1 LKAGSQAFP
10 INVHPQDNPTEHS
23 VEQEAGSDPGSALL
37 PSPEST
43 PGNPTGTAELARPAR
58 AKKRPVNPPWTIP
71 EVLALALAAMLVVG
85 LSVFAVSIVA
95 NRLVFHQPSLM
106 AVAQRPA
113 VLLVSQTIAYFLVL
127 ALMYLLAGARGESPQ
142 KAIQW
147 NWPRHWALYLWYGI
161 GLSIGLQMFAHFLP
175 MPKTLPIDQF
185 FETPRQAWLLSIFGI
200 TLAPLMEEL
209 FFRGF
214 LYPALARPLNV
225 PAAILLTGLGFGA
238 IHGDQLKY
246 SWGPLLIIV
255 LVGIVLTAVRAYTG
269 SVGSTVLMH
278 VGYNL
283 TLMVAL
289 FYGTDGFRHLEKLKQ

>member
-1 LKAGSQAFP
+1 
-10 INVHPQDNPTEHS
+10 VHFQDNPVEHPA
-23 VEQEAGSDPGSALL
+23 EQNAGREAGSDRLAQPSAPAVSAVDAGLG
-37 PSPEST
+37 P
-43 PGNPTGTAELARPAR
+43 PTR
-58 AKKRPVNPPWTIP
+58 AKKRPVDPPWTIP
-71 EVLALALAAMLVVG
+71 EVIALALAAVLVVG
-85 LSVFAVSIVA
+85 VSVFVVSILA
-95 NRLVFHQPSLM
+95 NQFVFHQPSLV

-127 ALMYLLAGARGESPQ
+127 GLMYLLAGARGESPR

-147 NWPRHWALYLWYGI
+147 NWPQRWALFLWYGI

-200 TLAPLMEEL
+200 TLAPLLEEL

-214 LYPALARPLNV
+214 LYPVLARALNV
-225 PAAILLTGLGFGA
+225 PVAILITGLGFGA

-246 SWGPLLIIV
+246 SWGPVLIIV
-255 LVGIVLTAVRAYTG
+255 LVGIVLTAVRAYTR

-283 TLMVAL
+283 TIMVAL
-289 FYGTDGFRHLEKLKQ
+289 FYGTDGFRHLEKLRQ